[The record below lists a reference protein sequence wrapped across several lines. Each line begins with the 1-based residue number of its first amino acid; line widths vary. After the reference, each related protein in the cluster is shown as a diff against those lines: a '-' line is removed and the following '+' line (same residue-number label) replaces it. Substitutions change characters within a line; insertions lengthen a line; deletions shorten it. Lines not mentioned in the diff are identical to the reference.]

1 MGVYPPGH
9 HAFLEDAMADAF
21 ATRADDVSAPARY
34 TVAVTPSDTTDL
46 TDLPKAIY
54 VGGGG
59 DIALMAAADNT
70 ARIFKAAQAG
80 SILPIRARRILVTG
94 TTATNLI
101 ALY

>member
-1 MGVYPPGH
+1 MP
-9 HAFLEDAMADAF
+9 DAF

-46 TDLPKAIY
+46 PDVPKALY

-70 ARIFKAAQAG
+70 ACIFKAAQAG
-80 SILPIRARRILVTG
+80 SILPIRVRRVLVTG
-94 TTATNLI
+94 TSATSLI